1 MKIGIIWKTRLLHA
15 NSGINAVV
23 CIFSKDLNFGNKKK
37 LHATI
42 ENIDKRM
49 TKPI

>member
-23 CIFSKDLNFGNKKK
+23 RIFSKDLNLGTKK